1 MEDAKKAISNMGEE
15 GVQDIAAKAQAALGG
30 GKEGGKAE
38 GGGNPLAGV
47 VSLSRNPQ
55 LAAEAHVIISGLR
68 YPLALSCCVRTDKRI
83 ARKDTV
89 ARRTSPSSCATSCV
103 GSRSKFN

>member
-30 GKEGGKAE
+30 GKEGGKTE

-47 VSLSRNPQ
+47 DMDKAKATIESLGEKGVAEAKAA
-55 LAAEAHVIISGLR
+55 LDKGDIKGAAESVMGNLGGGGGAG
-68 YPLALSCCVRTDKRI
+68 K
-83 ARKDTV
+83 
-89 ARRTSPSSCATSCV
+89 
-103 GSRSKFN
+103 